1 MNWDD
6 LLARKVRPP
15 FVPSVVST
23 IIGNSILLLCSLGA
37 LIETRLL
44 NNRLKVTLMVK
55 RSFQLPLVHVIF
67 FREGRRIFWGE
78 GGFFWGEWGR

>member
-15 FVPSVVST
+15 FVPSVVSN
-23 IIGNSILLLCSLGA
+23 ILVNSILLLCLLGA

-44 NNRLKVTLMVK
+44 NIPLKVTGFCKTLIVK
-55 RSFQLPLVHVIF
+55 RAF
-67 FREGRRIFWGE
+67 
-78 GGFFWGEWGR
+78 